1 MAAVLV
7 DPLRAYPHAGLA
19 VEHWCHMAVDGGFEE
34 LHAFAAGLGIPR
46 GRFQG
51 DHYDL
56 PPWVRERALAAGAV
70 EVPTVE
76 LLRRMA
82 GPRGDRARRRLRERF
97 LGARR
102 DPALAVLEGFH
113 ALKHALR
120 FGADVR
126 SVVSPDVRGLADL
139 AASLAPDVADA
150 IAERA
155 GAVPRELFEG
165 LAPRPPATGV
175 LAIARRPEVDTAAA
189 LAGDGAV
196 VLLED
201 PRALGNLGACVRVA
215 AAAGAA
221 GVLTTGRADPWH
233 PDALRGAAGLHYA
246 LPVARVQAWPD
257 SDRPLVALDPDGE
270 PLRAL
275 PERPLLAFGSER
287 RGLSDALL
295 ARADL
300 RVALPMRPGVSSLN
314 LATAVAAVLY
324 SAAR

>member
-1 MAAVLV
+1 
-7 DPLRAYPHAGLA
+7 
-19 VEHWCHMAVDGGFEE
+19 
-34 LHAFAAGLGIPR
+34 
-46 GRFQG
+46 
-51 DHYDL
+51 
-56 PPWVRERALAAGAV
+56 VRERAVAAGAL
-70 EVPTVE
+70 EVSTPE

-82 GPRGDRARRRLRERF
+82 GPRGDRARRRIRERF
-97 LGARR
+97 AAARR

-126 SVVSPDVRGLADL
+126 TVVSPSPTDLAAL

-155 GAVPRELFEG
+155 GAVPRALFDA

-175 LAIARRPEVDTAAA
+175 LALAARPAVDVGAA
-189 LAGDGAV
+189 LAADGPV

-221 GVLTTGRADPWH
+221 GVLTTGVADPWH

-246 LPVARVQAWPD
+246 LPVARVEELPA

-270 PLRAL
+270 PLGAL
-275 PERPLLAFGSER
+275 PPRPLLAFGSER

-295 ARADL
+295 ARADA
-300 RVALPMRPGVSSLN
+300 RVALPMRAGVSSLN

-324 SAAR
+324 SRAR